1 MVQTVLENSHH
12 FTPELANHLG
22 PQSTVEYNTKLLR
35 GRLQAAGILRLT
47 DYIGSPQFQ
56 GMSTAQENMSDLFM
70 QLAWVWGR
78 VLAQISHCM
87 KVARLL
93 LEPTQL
99 WKHFSSALEVWINN
113 LYQKDHNEEK
123 VCAER
128 CHVGALGHCM
138 VNLQPR
144 YTAPM

>member
-12 FTPELANHLG
+12 FTPELANYLG

-47 DYIGSPQFQ
+47 DYIGSPQIQ

-70 QLAWVWGR
+70 QLAWVWEK

-99 WKHFSSALEVWINN
+99 
-113 LYQKDHNEEK
+113 
-123 VCAER
+123 
-128 CHVGALGHCM
+128 
-138 VNLQPR
+138 
-144 YTAPM
+144 